1 MKKIFNWKIALLL
14 IILLAAF
21 LRLWQLGNVPYG
33 VPDDE
38 AAYVYNAYSIW
49 HTGKDILGNFM
60 PLSFNAHS
68 SMSPIVVY
76 LTAPFVGILDI
87 SPFSGRL
94 ASALL
99 AIGSVILLFF
109 ISDVI
114 FKNKKVAVLSALVFA
129 ISPWALQIARGAVP
143 DVNFSLFFLL
153 LGIYVF
159 IKNVYTKNF
168 LWSLIPFAVAFYS
181 YHATK
186 VFFVFLIV
194 ALIFVFRRELL
205 NKKKQGG
212 IFVAAC
218 ILILLSF
225 LIVIKTQAVTRQ
237 GDVSL
242 LNDPKA
248 SIAVNSERTYSLA
261 PQFLRPVFSNKPL
274 YFLRTMRESYFK
286 VFSTEYL
293 FLSGETG
300 NSSQIVNIFFRGEL
314 YIIEL
319 PLLLIGIYF
328 LLRSKDRLFRN
339 FLFAWILISPLPST
353 FTVDKNFV
361 DRDVMLLPAL
371 MLLVSYGLYFLLVK
385 IFSYKKIYKYFI
397 LAGLILAYMC
407 LFSSYFYQYYFRW
420 PLYGAE
426 GWGTSYRDLTD
437 YVNVKKSEYKN
448 IYISSSGQTY
458 LIKYAIY
465 NKIDPRLVQK
475 LWNEDPIK
483 IENITMF
490 PGCLNSTAGDV
501 KEFLPQNTLYVSSFN
516 DCHYKLSTP
525 SGKIVDRGEPLHT
538 IWDIYKN

>member
-1 MKKIFNWKIALLL
+1 MKKFLNWRFALVLV
-14 IILLAAF
+14 ILLAAF
-21 LRLWQLGNVPYG
+21 LRLWQLGNIPYG

-38 AAYVYNAYSIW
+38 AAYVYNADSIW

-68 SMSPIVVY
+68 SQSPVEVY
-76 LTAPFVGILDI
+76 LTAPFVGVLGV
-87 SPFSGRL
+87 SAFSGRL
-94 ASALL
+94 PSALLGIGSVVLLFFIADYLFKNKRIAIASALL
-99 AIGSVILLFF
+99 L
-109 ISDVI
+109 
-114 FKNKKVAVLSALVFA
+114 AV
-129 ISPWALQIARGAVP
+129 SPWALQLQRGLWDA
-143 DVNFSLFFLL
+143 DFAMFFYLMGINLF
-153 LGIYVF
+153 IR
-159 IKNVYTKNF
+159 NVKTNKY
-168 LWSLIPFAVAFYS
+168 LWSIIPFALGFYS

-194 ALIFVFRRELL
+194 ALVFVFRRELL
-205 NKKKQGG
+205 NRKKQGG

-218 ILILLSF
+218 ILIVLSF

-248 SIAVNSERTYSLA
+248 SIVVDSERTYSLA
-261 PQFLRPVFSNKPL
+261 PQFLRPIFSNKPL
-274 YFLRTMRESYFK
+274 YFLITMRENYFK
-286 VFSTEYL
+286 AFSTEFL

-300 NSSQIVNIFFRGEL
+300 SRAQIVNIFFRGEL

-319 PLLLIGIYF
+319 PLLFIGIYF
-328 LLRSKDRLFRN
+328 LLRSKDKLFRN

-353 FTVDKNFV
+353 FTVDRTFV
-361 DRDVMLLPAL
+361 ERDIMLLPAL
-371 MLLVSYGLYFLLVK
+371 MLIVSYGLYFLSVK
-385 IFSYKKIYKYFI
+385 ILSYKKVYKYFI

-465 NKIDPRLVQK
+465 NKIDPRLIQK

-483 IENITMF
+483 IENIIML
-490 PGCLNSTAGDV
+490 PDCLNSTVGNV
-501 KEFLPQNTLYVSSFN
+501 KEFLPQNTLYISSFN